1 MADLSTL
8 LRNHR
13 QKAGL
18 TQKQLAERIN
28 FSHSVISRVE
38 RSYSGY
44 LPTDDFIAIFCL
56 ELGLDE
62 AEKFALNQAV
72 QSARRKPEQEA
83 APRPGR
89 FSFSWKWLA
98 SGVLAST
105 LGLAAFYGFFFPPK
119 PISASSAHY
128 AEIPVGGVLY
138 ASDFENRSLSEWK
151 NLNNGRWEIFAT
163 DENHALGVRDQDP
176 EAVPNAYLLISD
188 DWADYALSVEVVFTS
203 GVYEQIYLVVR
214 SARQPNCSGYRI
226 GGNRLGVSIFRF
238 DDTPDSCEGEVLA
251 ENLHFPLLS
260 GQRYVMRVEVVGNEI
275 KFYID
280 DVLVLSATDAKYPKG
295 GLGFLAYQVKEAY
308 FDNLQIIKIGE

>member
-1 MADLSTL
+1 MVDLSVL
-8 LRNHR
+8 LRSHR

-38 RSYSGY
+38 RSHSGY
-44 LPTDDFIAIFCL
+44 LPSDDFITIFCQEL
-56 ELGLDE
+56 ELDE
-62 AEKFALNQAV
+62 AEKSALNQAL
-72 QSARRKPEQEA
+72 QSARRKPEQKYV
-83 APRPGR
+83 PRPVR

-98 SGVLAST
+98 AGSLA
-105 LGLAAFYGFFFPPK
+105 LAIWLVALYGFFFPPQ
-119 PISASSAHY
+119 PGSASYAHY
-128 AEIPVGGVLY
+128 AEIPAGGVLY
-138 ASDFENRSLSEWK
+138 ASDFENRSFSDWK

-188 DWADYALSVEVVFTS
+188 DWADYALSVDVIFTS

-238 DDTPDSCEGEVLA
+238 DDTPASCEGEVLA
-251 ENLHFPLLS
+251 ENIHFPLLS
-260 GQRYVMRVEVVGNEI
+260 GQHYAMRVEVMGNQI
-275 KFYID
+275 RYYID
-280 DVLVLSATDAKYPKG
+280 SELVLSATDAKYPKG

>member
-38 RSYSGY
+38 RSHSGY
-44 LPTDDFIAIFCL
+44 LPSDDFIAIFCQ

-62 AEKFALNQAV
+62 AEKSALNQAL
-72 QSARRKPEQEA
+72 QSARRKPEPEA
-83 APRPGR
+83 APHPVR

-98 SGVLAST
+98 TGVLALA
-105 LGLAAFYGFFFPPK
+105 LGLAVLYGFFFPPK
-119 PISASSAHY
+119 PIPASSAHY

-138 ASDFENRSLSEWK
+138 ASDFENRSLSDWK
-151 NLNNGRWEIFAT
+151 NLNSGRWEIFAT

-188 DWADYALSVEVVFTS
+188 DWEDYALSVDVVFTS

-251 ENLHFPLLS
+251 ENIHFPLLS
-260 GQRYVMRVEVVGNEI
+260 GQRYAMRVEVSGDEI
-275 KFYID
+275 RYYID
-280 DVLVLSATDAKYPKG
+280 NELVLSANDAKYPKG
-295 GLGFLAYQVKEAY
+295 GLGFLAYQVKEAF
-308 FDNLQIIKIGE
+308 FDNLLVTKLGE

>member
-1 MADLSTL
+1 MIDLSTL

-38 RSYSGY
+38 RSHSGY
-44 LPTDDFIAIFCL
+44 LPSDDFIAIFCQ

-62 AEKFALNQAV
+62 AEKSALNQAL

-83 APRPGR
+83 VPRPVR
-89 FSFSWKWLA
+89 FAFPWKWLA
-98 SGVLAST
+98 VGSLTLA
-105 LGLAAFYGFFFPPK
+105 LGLVALYGFFFPPQ
-119 PISASSAHY
+119 PVSASYAHY
-128 AEIPVGGVLY
+128 TEIPVDGVLY
-138 ASDFENRSLSEWK
+138 ADDFENRSLSDWK
-151 NLNNGRWEIFAT
+151 NLNNGRWEIFDVAG
-163 DENHALGVRDQDP
+163 NRALGVRNQDP
-176 EAVPNAYLLISD
+176 KAVPNAYLLISD
-188 DWADYALSVEVVFTS
+188 DWVDYAMSVDVVFTS

-238 DDTPDSCEGEVLA
+238 ENTPDSCDGEVLA
-251 ENLHFPLLS
+251 ENIHYPLLS
-260 GQRYVMRVEVVGNEI
+260 DKPYTMRVEVVGSEI
-275 KFYID
+275 KYYINNE
-280 DVLVLSATDAKYPKG
+280 LVLGANDTKYPQG

-308 FDNLQIIKIGE
+308 FDNLQIIKIDE